1 MARRMTADAVLLM
14 AYGSPD
20 RLDQVEAYYT
30 DIRRG
35 SPPPPHLLEELLGRY
50 RAIGGGSPLSR
61 IVEEQRVAVEAELAA
76 RGRPIRVYAGM
87 RHIEPRIGR
96 IVQAMADDGVERFAA
111 IALAPQKSSN
121 AAGYRGAV
129 DAALEVIGALGAA
142 APPAAVFVDS
152 WHDQPRFIEA
162 LAETTR
168 EALARFPDPATV
180 RVLFTA
186 HSLPARVVAEGDP
199 YPAELA
205 ATAAL
210 VAGRLGLASHDF
222 AFQSAGRTGEPWL
235 GPDILDKIRR
245 LAAEGVRELVVRP
258 VGFVADHLE
267 VLYDIDIEAQ
277 AVAREVGVHVERA
290 RSLNTDPVFIAGL
303 ADIAEAALA
312 TPAPGTAPATTA
324 DPATAVRTAEPATA
338 AAPAAAATP
347 IA

>member
-1 MARRMTADAVLLM
+1 MTTDAVLLM

-61 IVEEQRVAVEAELAA
+61 IVEEQRSAVEAELAA
-76 RGRPIRVYAGM
+76 RGTPVRVYAGM
-87 RHIEPRIGR
+87 RHIEPRIGD
-96 IVQAMADDGVERFAA
+96 IVRGMAADGVERFVA

-121 AAGYRGAV
+121 AAGYRRAV
-129 DAALEVIGALGAA
+129 DAALASIGEAGGRVPEVS
-142 APPAAVFVDS
+142 FVDS

-168 EALARFPDPATV
+168 EALARFDDPSRV
-180 RVLFTA
+180 RVMFTA

-199 YPAELA
+199 YPDELA
-205 ATAAL
+205 RTASL
-210 VAGRLGLASHDF
+210 VAASLGLDHYDF
-222 AFQSAGRTGEPWL
+222 SFQSAGRTGEPWL
-235 GPDILDKIRR
+235 GPDILDEIRR
-245 LAAEGVRELVVRP
+245 LGAEGVRELVIRP

-277 AVAREVGVHVERA
+277 GLAKPLGVRLERA
-290 RSLNTDPVFIAGL
+290 RSMNTDPTFIAGL
-303 ADIAEAALA
+303 ADIAAGAL
-312 TPAPGTAPATTA
+312 
-324 DPATAVRTAEPATA
+324 R
-338 AAPAAAATP
+338 PAAVATGDGGGSR
-347 IA
+347 

>member
-1 MARRMTADAVLLM
+1 MTADAVLLM

-61 IVEEQRVAVEAELAA
+61 IVEAQRVAVEAELAA
-76 RGRPIRVYAGM
+76 RGRPLRVYAAM

-96 IVQAMADDGVERFAA
+96 IVEGMAADGVERFAA

-121 AAGYRGAV
+121 AAGYRRAV
-129 DAALEVIGALGAA
+129 DAALAGLGEGAPSLSY
-142 APPAAVFVDS
+142 VDS
-152 WHDQPRFIEA
+152 WYDQPRFIEA
-162 LAETTR
+162 LVATTR
-168 EALARFPDPATV
+168 EALARFRDPAAV
-180 RVLFTA
+180 RVMFTA

-199 YPAELA
+199 YPQELA
-205 ATAAL
+205 GTAAL
-210 VAGRLGLASHDF
+210 VADRLGLASYDF

-235 GPDILDKIRR
+235 GPDILDEIRR
-245 LAAEGVRELVVRP
+245 LASEGVRELVIRP

-277 AVAREVGVHVERA
+277 AVAREAGIRLERA
-290 RSLNTDPVFIAGL
+290 RSMNTDPIFIAGL
-303 ADIAEAALA
+303 ADVAEAALA
-312 TPAPGTAPATTA
+312 
-324 DPATAVRTAEPATA
+324 
-338 AAPAAAATP
+338 APAAVA
-347 IA
+347 

>member
-1 MARRMTADAVLLM
+1 MSADAVLLM

-35 SPPPPHLLEELLGRY
+35 SPPSPELLDELLERY

-61 IVEEQRVAVEAELAA
+61 IVEAQRAALELELAA
-76 RGRPIRVYAGM
+76 RGHPVRVYAGM

-96 IVQAMADDGVERFAA
+96 IVEGMAADGVRRFVA
-111 IALAPQKSSN
+111 IALAPQASSN
-121 AAGYRGAV
+121 AAGYRRAV
-129 DAALEVIGALGAA
+129 DGALAGLGES
-142 APPAAVFVDS
+142 APAVIFVDS

-168 EALARFPDPATV
+168 EAIGRFADPNEV
-180 RVLFTA
+180 RVMFTA

-199 YPAELA
+199 YPDQLA

-210 VAGRLGLASHDF
+210 VAERLGLTGYDF
-222 AFQSAGRTGEPWL
+222 AYQSAGRTGEPWL
-235 GPDILDKIRR
+235 GPDILAEIRR
-245 LAAEGVRELVVRP
+245 LATSRVRGLVVRP

-277 AVAREVGVHVERA
+277 AVASEVGIRLERA
-290 RSLNTDPVFIAGL
+290 RSMNDDPTFIAGL
-303 ADIAEAALA
+303 ADLA
-312 TPAPGTAPATTA
+312 VESLVPASHAPVGLA
-324 DPATAVRTAEPATA
+324 
-338 AAPAAAATP
+338 
-347 IA
+347 